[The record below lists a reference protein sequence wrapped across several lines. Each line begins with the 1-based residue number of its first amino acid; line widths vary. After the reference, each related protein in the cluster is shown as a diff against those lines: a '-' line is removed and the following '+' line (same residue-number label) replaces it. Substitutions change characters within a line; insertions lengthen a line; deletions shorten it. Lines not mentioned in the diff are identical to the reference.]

1 MAFDRKDW
9 KERLG
14 KAQTQEE
21 FTALIMEMPQRE
33 LHEMSEDE
41 RESFIM
47 EQKIES
53 EFLTYITQ
61 TAKTRDG

>member
-1 MAFDRKDW
+1 MAFDEQDW
-9 KERLG
+9 TERLS

-21 FTALIMEMPQRE
+21 FTALVMELPQRE
-33 LHEMSEDE
+33 LHEMSEEE

-53 EFLTYITQ
+53 EFLTYITK